1 MSNPRAIVALLVDFK
16 KAFNRLNHN
25 KLITILSDMGVPG
38 WLLKIVMGFLSER
51 ELILKY
57 KGGQSKRKRLPGG
70 SPQGTKLGM
79 FLFLIMINFAG
90 FPFSDIDEGTGDK
103 ITQARRKPIK
113 NLHLKYIDDLSFLT
127 SINVKKDLI
136 ENPVAPERPV
146 TYHNRTNHILPNE
159 KNVLQEQMDRLT
171 AFVNENE
178 MKINPKKSKIM
189 VFNPNKKY
197 DFHPTVTT
205 DTGTTL
211 DIEEEF
217 KLLGIKITSDM
228 KWHAN
233 TQYICAKGYSKLWM
247 LRNLKKLGASI
258 PDLLDVYIKQCRSV
272 LELAVPAWSP
282 GLTVGD
288 SNKIERVQKSA
299 FAIILGKQYS
309 SYRKALEQLQMETL
323 VDRRVTLCQKFA
335 RKAYTSE
342 KFTNWFSESESVLK
356 LKEVNTRTARY
367 WKSPLP
373 YLTDLLNNDLLK

>member
-1 MSNPRAIVALLVDFK
+1 
-16 KAFNRLNHN
+16 
-25 KLITILSDMGVPG
+25 
-38 WLLKIVMGFLSER
+38 
-51 ELILKY
+51 
-57 KGGQSKRKRLPGG
+57 
-70 SPQGTKLGM
+70 
-79 FLFLIMINFAG
+79 
-90 FPFSDIDEGTGDK
+90 
-103 ITQARRKPIK
+103 
-113 NLHLKYIDDLSFLT
+113 
-127 SINVKKDLI
+127 
-136 ENPVAPERPV
+136 
-146 TYHNRTNHILPNE
+146 
-159 KNVLQEQMDRLT
+159 
-171 AFVNENE
+171 
-178 MKINPKKSKIM
+178 M

-335 RKAYTSE
+335 RKAY
-342 KFTNWFSESESVLK
+342 KIYQLVQ
-356 LKEVNTRTARY
+356 
-367 WKSPLP
+367 
-373 YLTDLLNNDLLK
+373 

>member
-1 MSNPRAIVALLVDFK
+1 MSSTSV
-16 KAFNRLNHN
+16 
-25 KLITILSDMGVPG
+25 
-38 WLLKIVMGFLSER
+38 
-51 ELILKY
+51 
-57 KGGQSKRKRLPGG
+57 
-70 SPQGTKLGM
+70 
-79 FLFLIMINFAG
+79 
-90 FPFSDIDEGTGDK
+90 

-171 AFVNENE
+171 AFVTENE
-178 MKINPKKSKIM
+178 MKINPQKSKIM

-335 RKAYTSE
+335 RKAYKSE

>member
-1 MSNPRAIVALLVDFK
+1 
-16 KAFNRLNHN
+16 
-25 KLITILSDMGVPG
+25 
-38 WLLKIVMGFLSER
+38 
-51 ELILKY
+51 
-57 KGGQSKRKRLPGG
+57 
-70 SPQGTKLGM
+70 
-79 FLFLIMINFAG
+79 MINFAG

-113 NLHLKYIDDLSFLT
+113 NLHLKYIDDLSYLT

-211 DIEEEF
+211 DIKEEF

-233 TQYICAKGYSKLWM
+233 TQYMCAKGYYCQTPVLGLGLGVDFTFTPLHISPATLAHLPGNLCTPPRQPKPTTKLLSNSR
-247 LRNLKKLGASI
+247 LRL
-258 PDLLDVYIKQCRSV
+258 
-272 LELAVPAWSP
+272 
-282 GLTVGD
+282 
-288 SNKIERVQKSA
+288 
-299 FAIILGKQYS
+299 
-309 SYRKALEQLQMETL
+309 
-323 VDRRVTLCQKFA
+323 
-335 RKAYTSE
+335 
-342 KFTNWFSESESVLK
+342 
-356 LKEVNTRTARY
+356 RT
-367 WKSPLP
+367 
-373 YLTDLLNNDLLK
+373 